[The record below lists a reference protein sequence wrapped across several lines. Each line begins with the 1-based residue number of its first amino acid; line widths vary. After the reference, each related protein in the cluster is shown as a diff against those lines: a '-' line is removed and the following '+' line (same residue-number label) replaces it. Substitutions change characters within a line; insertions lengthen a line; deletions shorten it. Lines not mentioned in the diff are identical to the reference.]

1 LLDNKYK
8 NSQKQQATKLTSKYK
23 LTGFKQLSASNTSD
37 VFSKMLKIQLV
48 ATLTVAVAA
57 IFISGLNASISAVLG
72 GASVILGALAATVI
86 AKRSAGSED
95 STAILVNLLK
105 AEAVKILV
113 IIILLVII
121 FNVYKQLVPFAL
133 IAGLAAAALFSGA
146 ALSKLKF

>member
-1 LLDNKYK
+1 
-8 NSQKQQATKLTSKYK
+8 
-23 LTGFKQLSASNTSD
+23 LSASITSD

-48 ATLTVAVAA
+48 ATLVVAVATLL
-57 IFISGLNASISAVLG
+57 FSGLHAGVSALLG
-72 GASVILGALAATVI
+72 GASVILGALAAMAI
-86 AKRSAGSED
+86 AKRGANSQD

-133 IAGLAAAALFSGA
+133 IAGLAASALFSGA
-146 ALSKLKF
+146 ALSKLKV